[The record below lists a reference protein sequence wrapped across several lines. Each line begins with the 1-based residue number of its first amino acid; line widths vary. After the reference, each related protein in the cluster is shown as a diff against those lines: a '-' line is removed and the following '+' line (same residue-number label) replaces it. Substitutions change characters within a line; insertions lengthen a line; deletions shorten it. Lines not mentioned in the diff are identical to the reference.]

1 MSEHVTYIIKRI
13 VCMILIFS
21 IYHLI
26 MFINKRGK
34 QIFEDFD
41 LSVLL
46 FVSITS
52 ILGILAFL
60 LFYESPEE
68 LSENIK
74 EEKEEKEETQEL
86 IPLSEI
92 TLSTNEKIKG
102 RFLEKNGYFENIEN
116 SSRYYKTFIVK
127 IENVK

>member
-1 MSEHVTYIIKRI
+1 MSKHVTYIIKRI
-13 VCMILIFS
+13 VCTILIFS

-26 MFINKRGK
+26 MFINKKGK

-46 FVSITS
+46 FGSITS
-52 ILGILAFL
+52 MLGILAFL

-68 LSENIK
+68 LSENI
-74 EEKEEKEETQEL
+74 EEMQEEETQEL
-86 IPLSEI
+86 IPSIEI

-102 RFLEKNGYFENIEN
+102 KFLEKNEYFEDIEN
-116 SSRYYKTFIVK
+116 SNRYYKTFIVK

>member
-1 MSEHVTYIIKRI
+1 MSKHVTYIIKRI
-13 VCMILIFS
+13 VSGILVVS

-41 LSVLL
+41 LSILL

-52 ILGILAFL
+52 ILGMLAFL

-68 LSENIK
+68 LSENI
-74 EEKEEKEETQEL
+74 EEEEEEETQEL

>member
-1 MSEHVTYIIKRI
+1 MSKHVTYIIKRI
-13 VCMILIFS
+13 VSGILVVS

-41 LSVLL
+41 LSILL

-52 ILGILAFL
+52 ILGMLAFL

-68 LSENIK
+68 LSENI
-74 EEKEEKEETQEL
+74 EEEEEETQEL

-92 TLSTNEKIKG
+92 TLSTNEKIRG
-102 RFLEKNGYFENIEN
+102 RFLEKYEYFENVEN